1 MAFKLAKLHLRWVAL
16 FAFVGGFAIFFGHV
30 QDGNI
35 AIFKTRE
42 FWTGLVPLLTVCV
55 ILGLLVPW
63 LVFMVD
69 PRRETRET
77 SMAAFLTY
85 WKMG

>member
-1 MAFKLAKLHLRWVAL
+1 MLFKLAKLHLRWVSL
-16 FAFVGGFAIFFGHV
+16 FTFVGGFAIFFGHV
-30 QDGNI
+30 QDGNM
-35 AIFKTRE
+35 AIFKSPE
-42 FWTGLVPLLTVCV
+42 FWAGLAPLLGVCV

-69 PRRETRET
+69 PRRETRDT
-77 SMAAFLTY
+77 SLAAFLSY